1 LEIRRLNRNAG
12 SESRVYVVLTLI
24 GTFAVTEDNDIIE
37 RVLFPRDAKKINAA
51 IERHAAGELSK
62 EISELVEK
70 LVQRGFE
77 TVVISNEALV
87 DALREAGVN
96 VEVAMDSG
104 PEDFVRENIESIAVD
119 FRAVED
125 KPQYYALNREI
136 SVLRTRKA
144 IQKAQSERGATITQT
159 VQLLNELDKSLN
171 VLSGKLREWY
181 GLHFPELSRYVD
193 DHEAYAELVW
203 SLGDRSDFTQ
213 EKLMELGLGDR
224 AGRIQSAGNDSMG
237 GPLLPEDEEHLK
249 NLASNLVSLYSYRES
264 LEGLIKGIA
273 EEAVPNLSEVA
284 GPVLAAKLIEKAGN
298 LKKLA
303 MMPSSTVQLLGA
315 EKALFRAK
323 KTGAKPPKHG
333 LIFQHPY
340 IHVKPRKLRGRAAR
354 ILAAKI
360 SIAAR
365 ADAFSG
371 NPIGAELRRQLAEE
385 SERQNTE

>member
-1 LEIRRLNRNAG
+1 LNWSRDSGN
-12 SESRVYVVLTLI
+12 RVYVVETLI
-24 GTFAVTEDNDIIE
+24 GIFAVTGDNDIVE
-37 RVLFPRDAKKINAA
+37 RVLYPRDAKKINAA
-51 IERHAAGELSK
+51 LERHAAGELSK
-62 EISELVEK
+62 EMSEMVEK

-77 TVVISNEALV
+77 TVLISNEPLAE
-87 DALREAGVN
+87 ALRGAGVN
-96 VEVAMDSG
+96 VEIAVDSG
-104 PEDFVRENIESIAVD
+104 PENFVRENIESIAVD

-125 KPQYYALNREI
+125 KSQYYALSREI

-144 IQKAQSERGATITQT
+144 IQKAQSERGAAITQT

-181 GLHFPELSRYVD
+181 GLHFPELSRHVD
-193 DHEAYAELVW
+193 NHGVYAELVR
-203 SLGDRSDFTQ
+203 SLGDRSGFTP
-213 EKLMELGLGDR
+213 EKLGELGLGDR
-224 AGRIQSAGNDSMG
+224 AVSILSAGEDSMG
-237 GPLLPEDEEHLK
+237 GPLLPEDEEHLRS
-249 NLASNLVSLYSYRES
+249 LASNLVSLYSYRES

-273 EEAVPNLSEVA
+273 EEAVPNLSVVA

-303 MMPSSTVQLLGA
+303 MMPSGTVQLLGA
-315 EKALFRAK
+315 EKALFRAR

-340 IHVKPRKLRGRAAR
+340 IHAKSRKLRGKAAR
-354 ILAAKI
+354 TLAAKI

-371 NPIGAELRRQLAEE
+371 NPIGAELRKQLDEEPVRQD
-385 SERQNTE
+385 TE